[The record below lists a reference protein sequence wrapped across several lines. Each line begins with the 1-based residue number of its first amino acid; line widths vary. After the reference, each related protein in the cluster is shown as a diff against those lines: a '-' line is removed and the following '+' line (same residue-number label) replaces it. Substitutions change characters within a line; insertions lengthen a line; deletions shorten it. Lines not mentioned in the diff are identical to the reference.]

1 MYQLKEKDCPGDI
14 MTIMLKA
21 FDRCSMKGCSM
32 EPGKK
37 NRQARSEGRK
47 KKSKI
52 LFSTLPQ
59 IPT

>member
-1 MYQLKEKDCPGDI
+1 MYQLKEKDCPSDI

-32 EPGKK
+32 EPGAEPG
-37 NRQARSEGRK
+37 NYRS
-47 KKSKI
+47 
-52 LFSTLPQ
+52 FSFSNHHTFSSFQ